1 MIRAM
6 SPPAPF
12 FFFRF
17 VFGPCG
23 GVCLVPYPPEL
34 LRLASDEPE
43 GLALLRLAS
52 AEPEGLALLLR
63 LASAEPEGLALLLR
77 LASAEPVGL
86 ALLRLCPEGAADR
99 AEEALSCPD
108 PLLLCPDEDP
118 ASGRAEE
125 R

>member
-1 MIRAM
+1 MITPPTRTASTMIRAM

-63 LASAEPEGLALLLR
+63 LASAEP
-77 LASAEPVGL
+77 VGL